1 MERNKRMKPGKCP
14 VCDWEIK
21 EGGKEVKLGP
31 GAVVVVCCDDCA
43 AKVKAAPEKFR
54 AAVKK

>member
-1 MERNKRMKPGKCP
+1 MKPKKCP

-21 EGGKEVKLGP
+21 DGGKEVKLNS

-43 AKVKAAPEKFR
+43 EKLKTAPEKFATR
-54 AAVKK
+54 Q